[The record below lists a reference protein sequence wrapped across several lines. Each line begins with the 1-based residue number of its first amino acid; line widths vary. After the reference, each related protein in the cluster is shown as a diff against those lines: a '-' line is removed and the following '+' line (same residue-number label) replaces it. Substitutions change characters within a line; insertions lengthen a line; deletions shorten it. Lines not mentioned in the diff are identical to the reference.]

1 MLMPKHHGED
11 RWMRAPAEVRVLR
24 TADHGPVLP
33 IVEGEGSARPIV
45 WPGVG
50 AAFRSMHRIELAGG
64 SRTIVLKHEM
74 EATYYVIRGD
84 GVVRDPDEGSSASVV
99 EGSMI
104 FVEPGTAY
112 AFEAKGAGMLL
123 LGGPCPADPALY
135 QRTG

>member
-1 MLMPKHHGED
+1 
-11 RWMRAPAEVRVLR
+11 MRAPGEVRVLR
-24 TADHGPVLP
+24 AADHGAALP
-33 IVEGEGSARPIV
+33 IIEGEGSARPIV

-50 AAFRSMHRIELAGG
+50 AAYRTMHRIELAGG
-64 SRTIVLKHEM
+64 SRTVALRHAM
-74 EATYYVIRGD
+74 EAVYYVIRGD
-84 GVVRDPDEGSSASVV
+84 GLVHDPGESGSAPLV

-112 AFEAKGAGMLL
+112 AFEAKNGGILL

>member
-1 MLMPKHHGED
+1 
-11 RWMRAPAEVRVLR
+11 MRAPGEVRVLR
-24 TADHGPVLP
+24 TADHGPMLP
-33 IVEGEGSARPIV
+33 IVDGEGSARPIV

-50 AAFRSMHRIELAGG
+50 AAFRSLHRIELAGG
-64 SRTIVLKHEM
+64 SRTIVLRHEM

-112 AFEAKGAGMLL
+112 AFEAKSAGMLL